1 MFRYN
6 IIAPLLALTLALPA
20 GAQDMQDDGP
30 SLLERGLQ
38 GLMQDFIEDVG
49 PDLNR
54 LGQNMANTLD
64 RMAPVMDDL
73 SVLVDDLENY
83 QMPER
88 LENGDIIIRRRA
100 DAPPPPPLSLDP
112 NTPPEP
118 LAPDIPINPDAP
130 EIEL

>member
-1 MFRYN
+1 MFKYN

-88 LENGDIIIRRRA
+88 LENGDIIIRRQA